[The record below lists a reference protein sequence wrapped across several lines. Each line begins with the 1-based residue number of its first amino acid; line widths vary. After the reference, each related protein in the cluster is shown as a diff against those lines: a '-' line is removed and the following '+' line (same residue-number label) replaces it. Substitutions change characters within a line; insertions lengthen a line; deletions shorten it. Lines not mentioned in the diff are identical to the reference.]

1 MAPEQPRDDHPTP
14 SAASHPAVG
23 QAPVRLDVW
32 LDVACLFKTRSAAQA
47 AIKGGKVDVN
57 GQRGKQNR
65 DVRPGDTIALTRPL
79 GRKQQVVV
87 RGTATQH
94 LAKAEARALLYEDV
108 TPPPTPEEQ
117 AFLQLLRDTRPRGP
131 VVAPDRRERRELRRL
146 KGRT

>member
-1 MAPEQPRDDHPTP
+1 
-14 SAASHPAVG
+14 
-23 QAPVRLDVW
+23 
-32 LDVACLFKTRSAAQA
+32 
-47 AIKGGKVDVN
+47 VDVN

-65 DVRPGDTIALTRPL
+65 DVRPGDTIAITRPM

-94 LAKAEARALLYEDV
+94 LGKAEARALLYEDV

-146 KGRT
+146 KGRI